1 VSVAL
6 PYADS
11 RRLTGANLFFATTG
25 AVLETAGVAV
35 DESLLEGWRR
45 RALRAAASLQWPAPR
60 AVARTH
66 LGGASLALAAPPD
79 QLYTATE
86 VNEWALCATLAERG
100 PARAA
105 DLAAAMLAT
114 LLEDATDP
122 TQVLPPVLEEGPALA
137 RLGLLA
143 EREARPALRALLA
156 AAMQHDVPAVLDDDD
171 LTLGLGARGR
181 EFRLAALPAA
191 EAVDWTPLGSVPTAL
206 VTGSNGKTTTV
217 RLIAAFTRARGWH
230 TGYTCTDGVW
240 IGDELV
246 ATGDYSGPAGARRVA
261 RDRRVE
267 AAVLE
272 TARGGILRRGIAVPS
287 ADAAVVTNISSDHF
301 GEYGI
306 DDLDALADA
315 KLSVAG
321 VLSPRGLLVLNADD
335 PLLRAKAA
343 LLQARFGRAPPI
355 GWFASAA
362 DLPWL
367 REQRAAGGVTC
378 GVRDGRLWLEQAR
391 ESHDLGAVAAMPI
404 TAGGSARYNVA
415 NLAAAVL
422 AARALGVAPATLRDV
437 SAVFGAKPADNLG
450 RLMRFR
456 RDGVDLL
463 IDYAHNPAALRGVL
477 GVARSL
483 LAPGGRLGMLLGH
496 AGNRRD
502 VDVAAVARV
511 AAEFRPDHVVVKETE
526 SHLRGRPPGEIPRIL
541 RAALLDAGLPQR
553 AVVLRDSE
561 LAAAEEALAWARPG
575 DVLVLPLH
583 SAAVRAAVL
592 ARLGE

>member
-1 VSVAL
+1 MSAAL

-25 AVLETAGVAV
+25 AVLETTGIAV
-35 DESLLEGWRR
+35 DDSLLDGWRQR
-45 RALRAAASLQWPAPR
+45 VLRAAASLQWPAPQ
-60 AVARTH
+60 VVGRTH
-66 LGGASLALAAPPD
+66 LGGASLALTAPPD

-86 VNEWALCATLAERG
+86 VNEWALCATLAERA

-105 DLAAAMLAT
+105 DLVDAMLAA
-114 LLEDATDP
+114 LLDDATDP
-122 TQVLPPVLEEGPALA
+122 AQVLPPVLEESAARA
-137 RLGLLA
+137 RLAVLS
-143 EREARPALRALLA
+143 EREARPTLRALLTA
-156 AAMQHDVPAVLDDDD
+156 AERRDVPAVLDDDD
-171 LTLGLGARGR
+171 LTLGLGVHGR
-181 EFRLAALPAA
+181 DFPLTALPAA
-191 EAVDWTPLGSVPTAL
+191 DTLDWAALGAVPTAL

-217 RLIAAFTRARGWH
+217 RLIAAFTRAHGWC

-240 IGDELV
+240 IGDETI

-272 TARGGILRRGIAVPS
+272 TARGGILRRGIAVPT

-343 LLQARFGRAPPI
+343 ALHARFGHATRI
-355 GWFASAA
+355 GWFAGDA

-367 REQRAAGGVTC
+367 REHRAAGGVTC
-378 GVRDGRLWLEQAR
+378 GVRDGRLWLEEAR
-391 ESHDLGAVAAMPI
+391 ESHDLGVVAAMPI

-422 AARALGVAPATLRDV
+422 AARALAVQPATLRDV
-437 SAVFGAKPADNLG
+437 CAVFGAKPADNLG

-477 GVARSL
+477 GVARGL
-483 LAPGGRLGMLLGH
+483 LAPGGRLGLLLGH

-502 VDVAAVARV
+502 ADVAAVARV

-541 RAALLDAGLPQR
+541 RAALLHAGVPEG

-575 DVLVLPLH
+575 DVLVLTLH
-583 SAAVRAAVL
+583 SAAARAAVL
-592 ARLGE
+592 GRLGE